1 LLKKLL
7 GCTVLEG
14 DKALLGHRGSR
25 DAFKKLTVDQKDLVK
40 KYLGVVELLL
50 TETDALVREN
60 LIAEIDSV
68 TEDLYK
74 FLSQELYG
82 SL

>member
-1 LLKKLL
+1 LLKIIQ
-7 GCTVLEG
+7 VVQFLEG

-50 TETDALVREN
+50 TETDALVRET
-60 LIAEIDSV
+60 LLRKL
-68 TEDLYK
+68 TL
-74 FLSQELYG
+74 
-82 SL
+82 